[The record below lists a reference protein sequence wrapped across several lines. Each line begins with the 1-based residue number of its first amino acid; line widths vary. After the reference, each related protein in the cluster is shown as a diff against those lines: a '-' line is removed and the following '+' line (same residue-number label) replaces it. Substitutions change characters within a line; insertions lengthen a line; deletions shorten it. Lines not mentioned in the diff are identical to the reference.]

1 MVLPPLQP
9 PPSPG
14 AGAAATAARV
24 SRRHS
29 HLPSPG
35 AGAATAGSPGVPRR
49 RARRCCH
56 LSAEM
61 GNRRKSGQGHLGLEF
76 WVFLFPF
83 LFFFHLFF
91 SRRLVHCLPAQVE
104 IETAVAAAAAAVA
117 AFINKT
123 DVSSAIIA
131 MIMSLIEIG
140 LLCAHSMAYCIL
152 D

>member
-1 MVLPPLQP
+1 M
-9 PPSPG
+9 
-14 AGAAATAARV
+14 
-24 SRRHS
+24 
-29 HLPSPG
+29 LPSLG
-35 AGAATAGSPGVPRR
+35 GNGQQ
-49 RARRCCH
+49 
-56 LSAEM
+56 AEI
-61 GNRRKSGQGHLGLEF
+61 RSGPLGLEF

-104 IETAVAAAAAAVA
+104 IETAVAAAAAA
-117 AFINKT
+117 FINKT

>member
-1 MVLPPLQP
+1 M
-9 PPSPG
+9 
-14 AGAAATAARV
+14 
-24 SRRHS
+24 
-29 HLPSPG
+29 LPSLG
-35 AGAATAGSPGVPRR
+35 GNGQQ
-49 RARRCCH
+49 
-56 LSAEM
+56 AEI
-61 GNRRKSGQGHLGLEF
+61 RSGPLGLEF

-104 IETAVAAAAAAVA
+104 IETAVAAAAAAAAAAVA